1 MPLHK
6 GLLKNGFKLPDCEKH
21 FHDHDET
28 WLILKGSGNS
38 YWIDH
43 GGNRED
49 FVIEEGDV
57 WMIPAGFEHGSDGPN
72 SEDFEI
78 AVFNGTQPPGSYAP
92 GHYYM
97 EQEAYIPIFKLL
109 KESTNRYRQHG
120 SLPEMM
126 KGVMF
131 IEKGKAVLQEEK
143 LPHRQSGHILCKTI
157 YSGVT
162 NGTERNV
169 LMGGNYGGKWPN
181 RCGYQNVGRVIEAP
195 RSVKA
200 YTKGDLI
207 FSGMFNQ
214 HVEYFS
220 VNVSEPDADSNWVIK
235 LPGTI
240 NPEEA
245 ALFGMASVA
254 MHDVRRAEVRLGE
267 KVLVIGA
274 GSIGLFTSQIARAS
288 GADVTIC
295 DLSKQRLG
303 IAKELG
309 IQQTLQVEG
318 EDSWGKLAQLG
329 PFDAVFED
337 SGADVLDHVLGEGF
351 GQKRLLKQRGRLVL
365 IAGRNDVTYK
375 FNAGQGAELTALHAS
390 HFQRTDLKEVCRLVS
405 EGTLK
410 VMPIIQNLM
419 PISEAPSFYD
429 RLRDD
434 PGSTLGTV
442 FVWDEM

>member
-1 MPLHK
+1 MALHK
-6 GLLKNGFKLPDCEKH
+6 GLLKRGFKLPECEKH

-28 WLILKGSGNS
+28 WIIVSGTGTS
-38 YWIDH
+38 YWIDQEGH
-43 GGNRED
+43 RED
-49 FVIEEGDV
+49 FVLEENDI

-72 SEDFEI
+72 SEDFQI
-78 AVFNGTQPPGSYAP
+78 SVFNGTQPPGSHQP

-97 EQEAYIPIFKLL
+97 EQEAYIPTLKLV
-109 KESTNRYRQHG
+109 KESTSRYRQHA
-120 SLPEMM
+120 SRPEMI

-143 LPHRQSGHILCKTI
+143 FPHLQSGHILCKTI

-181 RCGYQNVGRVIEAP
+181 RCGYQNVGRVIEVP

-200 YTKGDLI
+200 YTRGDLI
-207 FSGMFNQ
+207 FSGMFSQ

-220 VNVSEPDADSNWVIK
+220 VNVSEPESESNWVIK

-240 NPEEA
+240 NTQEA

-254 MHDVRRAEVRLGE
+254 MHDVRRAEIRLGE

-288 GADVTIC
+288 GAQVTIC
-295 DLSKQRLG
+295 DLKKHRLG
-303 IAKELG
+303 IAQELG
-309 IQQTLQVEG
+309 IQQTIQIQDEN
-318 EDSWGKLAQLG
+318 SWEKLARMG

-337 SGADVLDHVLGEGF
+337 SGADVLDKILGEGF
-351 GQKRLLKQRGRLVL
+351 GQKRLLTTRGRLVL
-365 IAGRNDVTYK
+365 IAGRNEVIYK
-375 FNAGQGAELTALHAS
+375 FNAGQGAELSALHAS

-405 EGTLK
+405 EGILK
-410 VMPIIQNLM
+410 VRPIIQNLM

-442 FVWDEM
+442 FVWEEK